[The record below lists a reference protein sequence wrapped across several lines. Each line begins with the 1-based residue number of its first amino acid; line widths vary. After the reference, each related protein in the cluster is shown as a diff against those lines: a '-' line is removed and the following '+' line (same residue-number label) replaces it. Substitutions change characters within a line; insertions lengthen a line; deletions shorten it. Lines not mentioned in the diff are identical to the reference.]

1 MTAPST
7 CSKRDNPPMRDNS
20 PRANLDGK
28 RSPPVPVRYLV
39 LAWLCAAATIAYSQ
53 RFPLGVL
60 VTLVQDDLK
69 IDDEAMGWAIS
80 AFFISYALFQIPGGW
95 LSDRWGSRAALA
107 LFVTACSLAVGLT
120 GAATGIVALVVF
132 RLTAGA
138 GQAGIFPAATLSM
151 ARWFPSTERAVSS
164 GLLAGCMSLGGV
176 VATALAGSLLLLCS
190 WRWVFL
196 IFAIP
201 GIAWSVGFYLWFRN
215 RPEEHS
221 GVRAAELSVIRGGAA
236 ESDHD
241 RHSTSEPT
249 PWIALARSA
258 SMWLIAWQQFF
269 RAAGYALFTSWFPK
283 YLQKVY
289 EITVEE
295 AGVLTSIAL
304 AAVVV
309 GSPLGGILSDWLLV
323 RSGSRRISRQ
333 GTAIVTM
340 LACAA
345 FFALSMLPTRP
356 GPAVMLIAAAAFFGA
371 VAGPIAY
378 AITIDMGGRHVATV
392 FSVMNMAG
400 NIGAAAF
407 PVVVGSL
414 VERTGRWE
422 WIPLLVAG
430 IYVAGAVCWLFLNP
444 NGTVFRSN
452 TER

>member
-1 MTAPST
+1 
-7 CSKRDNPPMRDNS
+7 
-20 PRANLDGK
+20 
-28 RSPPVPVRYLV
+28 
-39 LAWLCAAATIAYSQ
+39 
-53 RFPLGVL
+53 
-60 VTLVQDDLK
+60 
-69 IDDEAMGWAIS
+69 
-80 AFFISYALFQIPGGW
+80 
-95 LSDRWGSRAALA
+95 
-107 LFVTACSLAVGLT
+107 
-120 GAATGIVALVVF
+120 
-132 RLTAGA
+132 
-138 GQAGIFPAATLSM
+138 
-151 ARWFPSTERAVSS
+151 
-164 GLLAGCMSLGGV
+164 
-176 VATALAGSLLLLCS
+176 
-190 WRWVFL
+190 
-196 IFAIP
+196 
-201 GIAWSVGFYLWFRN
+201 
-215 RPEEHS
+215 
-221 GVRAAELSVIRGGAA
+221 
-236 ESDHD
+236 
-241 RHSTSEPT
+241 
-249 PWIALARSA
+249 
-258 SMWLIAWQQFF
+258 MWLIAWQQFF